1 MVGFT
6 HSGTAHDW
14 QGPRVQSCRCSQWG
28 CGAITARIVLSY
40 PGTLSLLRLVSE
52 GRTRSL

>member
-1 MVGFT
+1 MVVGFT

-14 QGPRVQSCRCSQWG
+14 QGPRVQSCRSQWG
-28 CGAITARIVLSY
+28 CGAITTHVVLNQRHVF
-40 PGTLSLLRLVSE
+40 LLRLVSE